1 MLKKPLWVVLP
12 VLAALSPIAFF
23 SAPDWWSKVTASLS
37 PATSA
42 GETREL
48 PRFGPDGLQAGASS
62 EAIAGPQGSPE
73 GPRSHEL
80 DEVFRFDVT
89 PDWIVSNWPRVSAGL
104 AYLEL
109 HGYRVPLVTGTAE
122 DDLAGALTYYFNPQ
136 QQLQRITFYGTTG
149 NARKV
154 VDLVTSRFGFARRL
168 TNDASMFV
176 FEIPGPNGKP
186 TSSLWIRPAKVIK
199 ADDPH
204 RRFEVALVIERPE
217 R

>member
-1 MLKKPLWVVLP
+1 MLKKSLFVVVP

-23 SAPDWWSKVTASLS
+23 SAPDWWSSVTASLS
-37 PATSA
+37 PATST
-42 GETREL
+42 GD
-48 PRFGPDGLQAGASS
+48 PDGLAGFAPGDWPTGTSS
-62 EAIAGPQGSPE
+62 DVIGDPQGSPE
-73 GPRSHEL
+73 DARSQDL
-80 DEVFRFDVT
+80 ADVLQFDVT
-89 PDWIVSNWPRVSAGL
+89 PDWVVSRWPRVSAGL

-149 NARKV
+149 NAHKL

-176 FEIPGPNGKP
+176 FEIPGPNGQP
-186 TSSLWIRPAKVIK
+186 TSSLWVRPARVIK
-199 ADDPH
+199 TDDPH
-204 RRFEVALVIERPE
+204 RRFEVALVIERPGE
-217 R
+217 

>member
-1 MLKKPLWVVLP
+1 MLKKPLWVVVP

-37 PATSA
+37 PTPSA
-42 GETREL
+42 EDA
-48 PRFGPDGLQAGASS
+48 DGLAEFAPNGLPAGASA
-62 EAIAGPQGSPE
+62 EAIAVLQGSPE
-73 GPRSHEL
+73 EPGWQDL

-109 HGYRVPLVTGTAE
+109 HGYRVPLVTGTAD

-176 FEIPGPNGKP
+176 FEIPGPNGKS

-217 R
+217 